1 MTAVQAEEVM
11 QYQHLAIALRA
22 GADADGRHVHRR
34 RDLGS
39 DRGRHAFEHHD
50 AGAGSGHG
58 PGIFHQLARGIASAL
73 DLEATQAQHRLRGQ
87 AQMRA
92 DRDLALDQ
100 IADDV
105 DLEAGTFDLDHLG
118 TGLQQLQR
126 GIQRAFGRSV
136 GAKRQVGH
144 QQRTLQYAGHGAGVV
159 DHVGHGHRQGRIMAL
174 HDHPQRIAD
183 QDQVNAVCVKSAG
196 KAGVVG
202 GQHDQLLAIALG
214 LGQGGNGPGLAVCV
228 GAHVLITGGDNPG
241 IITLSARSRRHPPA
255 SLHPARVHGREWPDP
270 VRFRPVAPIR
280 RHARAG
286 TGAAPAARAGRVPA
300 RRTAAGPGPARA
312 GPSAPPDHAR
322 GRSAAPVPAS
332 PAAAHRLAARY
343 RPRPPH

>member
-144 QQRTLQYAGHGAGVV
+144 QQRALRVEGQCHWRIEARRIAHAVGQPRTPTAGQRTHAAIGADHPDAIVERIGHV
-159 DHVGHGHRQGRIMAL
+159 DLALRIHRDAHRGIEARLRDRSIGMAL
-174 HDHPQRIAD
+174 RAPGQRG
-183 QDQVNAVCVKSAG
+183 C
-196 KAGVVG
+196 
-202 GQHDQLLAIALG
+202 
-214 LGQGGNGPGLAVCV
+214 P
-228 GAHVLITGGDNPG
+228 
-241 IITLSARSRRHPPA
+241 
-255 SLHPARVHGREWPDP
+255 
-270 VRFRPVAPIR
+270 
-280 RHARAG
+280 
-286 TGAAPAARAGRVPA
+286 
-300 RRTAAGPGPARA
+300 
-312 GPSAPPDHAR
+312 
-322 GRSAAPVPAS
+322 
-332 PAAAHRLAARY
+332 AHRRQC
-343 RPRPPH
+343 RMGC